1 MSRAKQVLMALSLLI
16 VVIGGGWLWR
26 LHSVRAAQNKE
37 FDSVV
42 EPMIRDLTSSN
53 WSPNVVY
60 KYASP
65 RLKQRMDK
73 NPVLMMANVMPRWTG
88 NMTQYDGVQGV
99 YFNAAPGVNSVTAK
113 VKFDYGN
120 VLTYPPCGYSYVT
133 LLLYKNGDKW
143 SLDGFAIDSP
153 AYQGLYMYSAEHIR
167 LPPMEE
173 ILLDLRWFTGNDS
186 LRPGCL
192 FH

>member
-1 MSRAKQVLMALSLLI
+1 MSRANQVLMALSGLI

-26 LHSVRAAQNKE
+26 LHNVRAAQNME
-37 FDSVV
+37 FDAVA
-42 EPMIRDLTSSN
+42 EPMIRALVSSK

-65 RLKQRMDK
+65 RLKRRMDQ
-73 NPVLMMANVMPRWTG
+73 NPAMMRAAMPDWTG
-88 NMTQYDGVQGV
+88 NITEYDGVQRV
-99 YFNAAPGVNSVTAK
+99 YFNATPGVNSVTAK

-120 VLTYPPCGYSYVT
+120 ALTYPPCGYSYIT
-133 LLLYKNGDKW
+133 LLLYEDNNKW

-167 LPPMEE
+167 LPPLEE

-186 LRPGCL
+186 LRPGCV
-192 FH
+192 FS